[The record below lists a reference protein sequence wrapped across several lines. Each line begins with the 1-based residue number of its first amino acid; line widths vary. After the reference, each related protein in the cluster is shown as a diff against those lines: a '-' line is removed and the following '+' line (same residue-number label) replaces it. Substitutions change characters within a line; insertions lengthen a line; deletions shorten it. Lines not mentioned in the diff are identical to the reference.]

1 MSKIKF
7 STARPHAEPE
17 PSRGLRK
24 SDRTKA
30 LILDAALEFLWSNP
44 FREMTVVSLMASTP
58 LSRPT
63 FYQYFE
69 DVYEM
74 MEDLLVGLEQEIL
87 RGAVLWFEGRGDRK
101 ELLRNA
107 LANLVQVGHGGGPLL
122 RAVADAAPADPHLDR
137 LWNELLER
145 FDDAVTARI
154 EADQALGLIPEFEAR
169 PVAVCLNRMD
179 AWTLIHA
186 FGRRPRAR
194 PEPVL
199 EAITQIWIHTLY
211 GTTPEGVE

>member
-1 MSKIKF
+1 MSKIDF

-30 LILDAALEFLWSNP
+30 QILDAALEFLWSNP
-44 FREMTVVSLMASTP
+44 FRDLTVVSLMASTP
-58 LSRPT
+58 LARST
-63 FYQYFE
+63 FYHYFE

-87 RGAVLWFEGRGDRK
+87 RGAVPWLEGRGDRR
-101 ELLRNA
+101 ELLQEA
-107 LANLVQVGHGGGPLL
+107 LANMVQAGHGGGPLL

-137 LWNELLER
+137 LWNEFLER
-145 FDDAVTARI
+145 FDDVVTVRI
-154 EADQALGLIPEFEAR
+154 ETDQALGLIPEFEAR

-199 EAITQIWIHTLY
+199 EAITRIWVQTLY
-211 GTTPEGVE
+211 GTHPEGLE